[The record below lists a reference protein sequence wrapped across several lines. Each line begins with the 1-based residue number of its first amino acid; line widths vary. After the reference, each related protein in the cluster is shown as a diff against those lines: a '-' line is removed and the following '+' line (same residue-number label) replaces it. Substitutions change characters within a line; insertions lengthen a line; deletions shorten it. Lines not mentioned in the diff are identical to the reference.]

1 MRDHLYDE
9 IVNYAKEH
17 LPEEACG
24 LLAGVETEEGREI
37 QKVYF
42 LENKDHA
49 EDHFTLDPRD
59 QMNAIKDMR
68 ANGLKPLGNWHSH
81 PSSPSRPS
89 VEDIRLAFDSKASYL
104 ILSLIAEYPVLNSF
118 HVESGVSGVE
128 QFSCGKRSLGKR
140 GSEDLFGG
148 VFFLRLA
155 DTLYV
160 TIQ

>member
-1 MRDHLYDE
+1 MQVKLK
-9 IVNYAKEH
+9 KEDFQAMAAHAIAH

-24 LLAGVETEEGREI
+24 LLAGAETEEGREI
-37 QKVYF
+37 KKVYF

-104 ILSLIAEYPVLNSF
+104 ILSLIADYPVLNSF
-118 HVESGVSGVE
+118 HIENGE
-128 QFSCGKRSLGKR
+128 WTK
-140 GSEDLFGG
+140 EDLRIYSEEYYF
-148 VFFLRLA
+148 
-155 DTLYV
+155 
-160 TIQ
+160 